1 MRPSSFSSA
10 TPRFYGRG
18 ERRGVGGGGEGGREG
33 DIFSFFSC
41 NGGRTR
47 RVEANKRE
55 QQQAKNI
62 IISNNESKKREM
74 FPNAGDSGGAAF
86 ATVGKGG
93 GTRDSPPGVAT
104 RITRGS
110 GWAGMPRGGATVAPP
125 PGESRHDQRNTLQLF
140 SCFWIQF
147 HHSAARMK
155 TNSN

>member
-86 ATVGKGG
+86 ATEGKGG
-93 GTRDSPPGVAT
+93 GREILRQVSRRASPGAPVGPGCRVA
-104 RITRGS
+104 
-110 GWAGMPRGGATVAPP
+110 AP
-125 PGESRHDQRNTLQLF
+125 L
-140 SCFWIQF
+140 
-147 HHSAARMK
+147 
-155 TNSN
+155 

>member
-18 ERRGVGGGGEGGREG
+18 ERRGVGGRGGREG

-86 ATVGKGG
+86 ATEGKGG
-93 GTRDSPPGVAT
+93 GERFSARCRDAHHQGLRLGRDAAWRRHCSAT
-104 RITRGS
+104 ARRIST
-110 GWAGMPRGGATVAPP
+110 
-125 PGESRHDQRNTLQLF
+125 
-140 SCFWIQF
+140 
-147 HHSAARMK
+147 
-155 TNSN
+155 